1 MREFAEQ
8 PLLEV
13 WYAHLDIEQTI
24 REFKSQI
31 KAKKYKETEKA
42 LAKARTRDSTQALGK
57 LTTLVDGRPRI
68 ISDPPLIVPV
78 EELYPDME
86 AAAMNEQVRDVLG
99 KYRRT
104 LQSDRRHLS
113 SPSQAQAIAPSS
125 LLPANSGGTVS
136 SHSARPALSPSTR
149 KMSPA

>member
-13 WYAHLDIEQTI
+13 WYAHLDVEQTI

-104 LQSDRRHLS
+104 LQSDRRH
-113 SPSQAQAIAPSS
+113 P
-125 LLPANSGGTVS
+125 NNGGTVS
-136 SHSARPALSPSTR
+136 SHSARSALSPSTR